1 MALHATLLLCMG
13 REKLLLNCYLGML
26 NKLQKRVCS
35 TVGPALAASFKSLVY
50 RRNVAGQSLFSK
62 HQIDRCSSELPE
74 LIALL
79 YSG

>member
-1 MALHATLLLCMG
+1 MG

-62 HQIDRCSSELPE
+62 HQTDRCSSELPE